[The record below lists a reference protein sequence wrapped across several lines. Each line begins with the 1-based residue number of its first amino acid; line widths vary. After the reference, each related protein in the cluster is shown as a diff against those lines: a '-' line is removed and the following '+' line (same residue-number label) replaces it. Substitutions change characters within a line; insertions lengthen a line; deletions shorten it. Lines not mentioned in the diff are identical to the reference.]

1 MLGVFEGLV
10 LVEEL
15 ESTLIIHRVFSQ
27 EEGSSGDPF
36 HCSWRGK
43 NFLLR
48 IRFFWLLLLHFLKI
62 IG

>member
-1 MLGVFEGLV
+1 MPGVFEGLV

-15 ESTLIIHRVFSQ
+15 DSRLIIHRVFSQ

-48 IRFFWLLLLHFLKI
+48 IRFFLLLLLQFLKVI
-62 IG
+62 E

>member
-10 LVEEL
+10 LVEKL
-15 ESTLIIHRVFSQ
+15 DRTLIIHGVFSQ

-43 NFLLR
+43 KLPFKN
-48 IRFFWLLLLHFLKI
+48 
-62 IG
+62 

>member
-27 EEGSSGDPF
+27 EEGSSGDPSIALGEEKTSF
-36 HCSWRGK
+36 
-43 NFLLR
+43 
-48 IRFFWLLLLHFLKI
+48 
-62 IG
+62 